1 MQYVRKDKK
10 KLHNALKENSKIVKT
25 IIQSFQISLQ
35 ITYDSNS
42 CGIFLNPLKEV
53 WSSTS

>member
-35 ITYDSNS
+35 ITYDS

-53 WSSTS
+53 

>member
-10 KLHNALKENSKIVKT
+10 RLHNALKENSKIVKT

-53 WSSTS
+53 